1 MKQLLLSLAFVLF
14 ALLLRAQTTPT
25 YHVLSKTTL
34 GGEGFWDYVL
44 VDPMARRLYVTHDT
58 RIEVL
63 DVDTKKLVGTIT
75 GTAGAHGVAVVTKHN
90 RGFITNGR
98 TNVVTMFD
106 LKSLKPMGDVPAG
119 KNPDALLY
127 DSFSDRVFIFNNDS
141 RDITVLEA
149 ATGKVV
155 STFSVGGN
163 PEAGATDGRGRIF
176 VNVEDTSELVVFD
189 ARTLAVGHRWPLAPG
204 EEPTGI
210 EYDGKNHRLYSNCRK
225 NQLMIVLDSE
235 TGKRIAQLP
244 IGKGVDGA
252 AFDPKTNRAFSSNG
266 EGTLT
271 VVQAESGNTF
281 RILENAPTQRGARTL
296 AFDAK
301 TGHLWTVTAE
311 FGPAPAATTENPRP
325 RPAILPNT
333 FVVLEIG
340 Q

>member
-1 MKQLLLSLAFVLF
+1 M
-14 ALLLRAQTTPT
+14 
-25 YHVLSKTTL
+25 
-34 GGEGFWDYVL
+34 
-44 VDPMARRLYVTHDT
+44 
-58 RIEVL
+58 
-63 DVDTKKLVGTIT
+63 
-75 GTAGAHGVAVVTKHN
+75 
-90 RGFITNGR
+90 
-98 TNVVTMFD
+98 
-106 LKSLKPMGDVPAG
+106 
-119 KNPDALLY
+119 
-127 DSFSDRVFIFNNDS
+127 
-141 RDITVLEA
+141 
-149 ATGKVV
+149 
-155 STFSVGGN
+155 
-163 PEAGATDGRGRIF
+163 
-176 VNVEDTSELVVFD
+176 NVEDTSELVVFD

-266 EGTLT
+266 DGTLT

-281 RILENAPTQRGARTL
+281 RVLENAPTQRGARTL